1 MINSFPTY
9 LIFFL
14 SSLLESL
21 VLEAFTWHDILGGWS
36 KVEKQ
41 LKHVEIS
48 LGVMILLNWYKPH
61 VKKNVI
67 TNRNV

>member
-1 MINSFPTY
+1 MINLFPTY

-21 VLEAFTWHDILGGWS
+21 VLEAFTWYDILGGWS

-48 LGVMILLNWYKPH
+48 LGVMILLNWYKPR